1 MKVVRVIIRAD
12 VTSFRHPFFVTGR
25 QPTSDMP
32 PPSTIYGHCASALG
46 DWPNQSEFFFGIHFM
61 YRSRGQDL
69 KHQHIAEALSP
80 RTLTRVR
87 TPHGDERATTSIT
100 VQPVSRDFLF
110 GVTMT
115 LYLPFELG
123 QAFRAPVYPVVLG
136 RSQDLAEIVSV
147 EEITL
152 ERVARARVEHTLLP
166 FFVRPYLG
174 FGSTVLLSRY
184 ISPPPERYAY
194 FERYIVL
201 HDSVFWGEGAD
212 PNQSFIQF
220 EGVTFD
226 DLLVDPTIV
235 DDEGF
240 ARGVWIHR
248 ITGEK

>member
-1 MKVVRVIIRAD
+1 MQIVRVTIRAEI
-12 VTSFRHPFFVTGR
+12 TSFRHPFFVTGR

-46 DWPNQSEFFFGIHFM
+46 DWPNQSEFFFGIHFV
-61 YRSRGQDL
+61 YCSRGLDL
-69 KHQHIAEALSP
+69 EHQHIAEALSP
-80 RTLTRVR
+80 RTFTHVP
-87 TPHGDERATTSIT
+87 TPKGNERATTSIT

-115 LYLPFELG
+115 LYLSPEIG
-123 QAFRAPVYPVVLG
+123 HAFRRPVYPVVLG
-136 RSQDLAEIVSV
+136 RSQDLAEIMSV
-147 EEITL
+147 EDITL
-152 ERVARARVEHTLLP
+152 ERAARARVEHTLLP
-166 FFVRPYLG
+166 FSVRPYLG

-201 HDSVFWGEGAD
+201 HDSVLWGESTD
-212 PNQSFIQF
+212 PNQSFIQY

-226 DLLVDPTIV
+226 DLWVDPTIV

-240 ARGVWIHR
+240 ARGIWIHR
-248 ITGEK
+248 ITGEQ